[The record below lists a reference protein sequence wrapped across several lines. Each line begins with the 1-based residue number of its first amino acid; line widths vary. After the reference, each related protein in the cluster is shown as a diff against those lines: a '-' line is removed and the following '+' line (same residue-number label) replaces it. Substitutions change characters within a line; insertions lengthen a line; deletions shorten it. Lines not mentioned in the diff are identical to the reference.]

1 MKKSPVFVAF
11 LQVIGV
17 VIYILTFTFAINYVS
32 GIFGDS
38 DFGSPMIGMSF
49 FLLAFV
55 TSALICS
62 SLVLGYPLYLFL
74 NDGKRRAVMIVLWSA
89 FWFVIVLL
97 LATTELLLL

>member
-1 MKKSPVFVAF
+1 MKNSPIFIAF

-17 VIYILTFTFAINYVS
+17 VAYILTFTFTVNYVS

-38 DFGSPMIGMSF
+38 DLGPPMVGMSF

-74 NDGKRRAVMIVLWSA
+74 NNEKRKAVMLVLWSA
-89 FWFVIVLL
+89 FWFVLILL
-97 LATTELLLL
+97 LITGELLLL

>member
-1 MKKSPVFVAF
+1 MKNSPVFIAF
-11 LQVIGV
+11 LQVVGV

-32 GIFGDS
+32 GIFDVS
-38 DFGSPMIGMSF
+38 AFDSPMVGMSF

-74 NDGKRRAVMIVLWSA
+74 NNEKHKAVMIVLWSA
-89 FWFVIVLL
+89 FWFVVILL